1 MGQIIKTISVS
12 KAEDEF
18 ISDNN
23 ISPSRIIQNK
33 VQEMIEFSKN
43 GANFTRQLEQK
54 IVRLQEIIK
63 GYSDYLEDKGLID
76 EFLEKD
82 K

>member
-12 KAEDEF
+12 KEEDDF

-23 ISPSRIIQNK
+23 ISPTRLLRNK
-33 VQEMIEFSKN
+33 VQEMIEFSQRGGNYNK
-43 GANFTRQLEQK
+43 QLEQK
-54 IVRLQEIIK
+54 ISRLQEIIK
-63 GYSDYLEDKGLID
+63 GYSNFLENKGLID